1 MSNLESLI
9 SVLCD
14 IGHDN
19 LDNNQFV
26 FRTSSSAMCPL
37 CSEQNWSQFEN
48 DMWRLEHWIQS
59 TEAKLSVQPM
69 VPPSKIEQLEDVI
82 QEHRVRVVY
91 NRI

>member
-1 MSNLESLI
+1 
-9 SVLCD
+9 
-14 IGHDN
+14 
-19 LDNNQFV
+19 
-26 FRTSSSAMCPL
+26 MCPL

-82 QEHRVRVVY
+82 QEHRVRTQLQLQKK
-91 NRI
+91 N